1 MLKAYEEQIGLVKL
15 QRLSAQLNP
24 DGRQVR
30 SLGIYL
36 CQERY
41 DVGFTVKELASRM
54 SNPTAMC
61 HFITGRNS

>member
-1 MLKAYEEQIGLVKL
+1 MEDKSEVSQEPEKVS
-15 QRLSAQLNP
+15 LSR
-24 DGRQVR
+24 GIVG
-30 SLGIYL
+30 SGIYL